1 MKANFSNRMCCIGL
15 CLTLSLELVSVS
27 MAAEPKPLPQDWEYA
42 PAMRKVAEKFRGRP
56 GVVLHVGD
64 SVTHA
69 NPYGQWARF
78 GKGQSEGDKALLKWM
93 HCGADDETDGWF
105 LARFDHPD
113 GGRSHTAAGG
123 MRADELLAGGKQK
136 LPALAELLKKYQ
148 PQMVVLMIGTNDVA
162 QGRKT
167 DDYLADVEK
176 AVSTISDAGSIC
188 ILLTIPPYFGQPEAS
203 AKYNDGLRSLA
214 KKHSLPLIDYEKEIL
229 LRRPKDWNGTLLN
242 KNDAHP
248 SAGNERVNS
257 SAEPTQEN
265 LATSGYL
272 LRGWLSVKKIGE
284 VKQAVLGEK

>member
-1 MKANFSNRMCCIGL
+1 MRCIAFAMFL
-15 CLTLSLELVSVS
+15 AAFFTSSPI
-27 MAAEPKPLPQDWEYA
+27 AAEPKPLKQDWDYV
-42 PAMRKVAEKFRGRP
+42 PAMKEVAKQFHGRP

-64 SVTHA
+64 SITHA

-78 GKGQSEGDKALLKWM
+78 GKGQSDDDKALLKWM
-93 HCGADDETDGWF
+93 HCGAEDDTDGWF

-136 LPALAELLKKYQ
+136 LPSLAELLKKYQ

-167 DDYLADVEK
+167 EEYLADVEK
-176 AVSTISDAGSIC
+176 GIGTILDSGSIC
-188 ILLTIPPYFGQPEAS
+188 ILSTIPPFFGRPEG
-203 AKYNDGLRSLA
+203 KYNEGLRGLA
-214 KKHSLPLIDYEKEIL
+214 KKHSLPLIDYEKEVL
-229 LRRPKDWNGTLLN
+229 LRRPRDWNGTLLN

-248 SAGNERVNS
+248 SAGDEKINS
-257 SAEPTQEN
+257 SAEPTEEN
-265 LATSGYL
+265 LAISGYL

-284 VKQAVLGEK
+284 VRLGVLEEK

>member
-1 MKANFSNRMCCIGL
+1 MIRTSFLLLVLLFSAP
-15 CLTLSLELVSVS
+15 SLASDP
-27 MAAEPKPLPQDWEYA
+27 APLKQDWDYA
-42 PAMRKVAEKFRGRP
+42 LAMQKVAATFQGRP

-64 SVTHA
+64 SITHA

-78 GKGQSEGDKALLKWM
+78 GKGQSKDDQLLLKWM
-93 HCGADDETDGWF
+93 HCGADDDTDGWF

-123 MRADELLAGGKQK
+123 MRADELLKGGKQN
-136 LPALAELLKKYQ
+136 LPPLAELLKKYQ

-167 DDYLADVEK
+167 EDYIKDVET
-176 AVSTISDAGSIC
+176 AVRTILDAGSLC
-188 ILLTIPPYFGQPEAS
+188 ILSTIPPYFGGPEAS
-203 AKYNDGLRSLA
+203 AKYNDGLRGLA
-214 KKHSLPLIDYEKEIL
+214 KKHSLPIIDYEQEIL
-229 LRRPKDWNGTLLN
+229 RRRPRDWNGTLMQ

-248 SAGNERVNS
+248 SAGDEKVNS
-257 SAEPTQEN
+257 SAEPTEAN

-284 VKQAVLGEK
+284 VKRMVLEKK

>member
-1 MKANFSNRMCCIGL
+1 MRRFIFGLFLATFFSS
-15 CLTLSLELVSVS
+15 LSR
-27 MAAEPKPLPQDWEYA
+27 AAEPSPLKQDWDYV
-42 PAMRKVAEKFRGRP
+42 PAMKKVARQFHGRP

-64 SVTHA
+64 SITHA

-78 GKGQSEGDKALLKWM
+78 GKGQSDDDKAVLKWM
-93 HCGADDETDGWF
+93 HCGADNDTDGWF

-136 LPALAELLKKYQ
+136 LPSLAELLEKYQ

-167 DDYLADVEK
+167 EEYLTDAEKGITTILDAD
-176 AVSTISDAGSIC
+176 SIC
-188 ILLTIPPYFGQPEAS
+188 ILSTIPPFFGRPEAS
-203 AKYNDGLRSLA
+203 AKYSEGLRGLA
-214 KKHSLPLIDYEKEIL
+214 KKHRLPLIDYEKEIL
-229 LRRPKDWNGTLLN
+229 LRRPQDWNGTLLN

-248 SAGNERVNS
+248 SAGDEKVNS
-257 SAEPTQEN
+257 SAEPTEGN

-284 VKQAVLGEK
+284 VKQAVLREK

>member
-1 MKANFSNRMCCIGL
+1 MRCIAFVML
-15 CLTLSLELVSVS
+15 LAALFTSSPI
-27 MAAEPKPLPQDWEYA
+27 AAEPTPLKQDWDYV
-42 PAMRKVAEKFRGRP
+42 PAMKKVAKQFHGRP

-64 SVTHA
+64 SITHA

-78 GKGQSEGDKALLKWM
+78 GKGQSDDDKALLKWM
-93 HCGADDETDGWF
+93 HCGAEDDTDGWF

-136 LPALAELLKKYQ
+136 LPSLAELLKKYQ

-167 DDYLADVEK
+167 EEYLADVEK
-176 AVSTISDAGSIC
+176 GVRTILDSGSIC
-188 ILLTIPPYFGQPEAS
+188 ILSTIPPFFGRSEAS
-203 AKYNDGLRSLA
+203 AKYNEGLRGLA

-229 LRRPKDWNGTLLN
+229 LRRPRDWNGTLLN
-242 KNDAHP
+242 LNDAHP
-248 SAGNERVNS
+248 SAGDEKIKS
-257 SAEPTQEN
+257 SAEPTEMN
-265 LATSGYL
+265 LSINGYL

-284 VKQAVLGEK
+284 VKQAVPGEK

>member
-1 MKANFSNRMCCIGL
+1 MTRVFFVVF
-15 CLTLSLELVSVS
+15 LTLLFPSVVL
-27 MAAEPKPLPQDWEYA
+27 AAEPAPLKQDWDYA
-42 PAMRKVAEKFRGRP
+42 RAMKKVAERFHGMP

-64 SVTHA
+64 SITHA

-78 GKGQSEGDKALLKWM
+78 GKGQSDGDKALLKWM
-93 HCGADDETDGWF
+93 HCGADDNTDGWF

-123 MRADELLAGGKQK
+123 MRADELVAGGKQK
-136 LPALAELLKKYQ
+136 LPSLAELLKKYQ

-167 DDYLADVEK
+167 EDFLADVDK
-176 AVSTISDAGSIC
+176 AASIILDSGSIC
-188 ILLTIPPYFGQPEAS
+188 ILSTIPPFFGRPEGS
-203 AKYNDGLRSLA
+203 AEYNEGLRDLA

-229 LRRPKDWNGTLLN
+229 LRQPQDWNGTLMN

-248 SAGNERVNS
+248 SAGDKKVNS
-257 SAEPTQEN
+257 SAEPTEEN
-265 LATSGYL
+265 LARSGYL

>member
-1 MKANFSNRMCCIGL
+1 MRCIAFAML
-15 CLTLSLELVSVS
+15 LAVLFTSSPI
-27 MAAEPKPLPQDWEYA
+27 AAEPTPLKQNWDYV
-42 PAMRKVAEKFRGRP
+42 PAMKKVAKQFHGRP

-64 SVTHA
+64 SITHA

-78 GKGQSEGDKALLKWM
+78 GKGQSSEDKALLKWM
-93 HCGADDETDGWF
+93 HCGAEDDTDGWF

-136 LPALAELLKKYQ
+136 LPSLAELLKKYQ
-148 PQMVVLMIGTNDVA
+148 PQMVVLMIGTNDVS
-162 QGRKT
+162 QGRKPEEF
-167 DDYLADVEK
+167 LADVEK
-176 AVSTISDAGSIC
+176 ATNTILDSGSIC
-188 ILLTIPPYFGQPEAS
+188 ILSTIPPFFGRPEAS
-203 AKYNDGLRSLA
+203 AKYNEGLRGLA

-229 LRRPKDWNGTLLN
+229 LRRPQDWNGTLLN

-248 SAGNERVNS
+248 SAGDGNVNS
-257 SAEPTQEN
+257 SAEPTEVN
-265 LATSGYL
+265 LAISGYL

>member
-1 MKANFSNRMCCIGL
+1 MTRFIFVVF
-15 CLTLSLELVSVS
+15 LVLPFAPMSI
-27 MAAEPKPLPQDWEYA
+27 AAEPAPLKQDWDYA
-42 PAMRKVAEKFRGRP
+42 PAMRKVAERFHGRP

-78 GKGQSEGDKALLKWM
+78 GKGQSDADKALLKWM
-93 HCGADDETDGWF
+93 HCGAEDDTDGWF

-136 LPALAELLKKYQ
+136 LPSLAELLKQYQ
-148 PQMVVLMIGTNDVA
+148 PQMVVLLIGTNDVA
-162 QGRKT
+162 QGRMP
-167 DDYLADVEK
+167 DDFLADVEK
-176 AVSTISDAGSIC
+176 AASILLDTGSIC
-188 ILLTIPPYFGQPEAS
+188 ILSTIPPFFGRPEVS
-203 AKYNDGLRSLA
+203 AKYNAGLRRLA
-214 KKHSLPLIDYEKEIL
+214 KNHSLPLIDYEKEIL
-229 LRRPKDWNGTLLN
+229 LRRPQDWNGTLMN

-248 SAGNERVNS
+248 SAGDEKVNS
-257 SAEPTQEN
+257 SAEPTEEN
-265 LATSGYL
+265 LARSGYL

>member
-1 MKANFSNRMCCIGL
+1 MKTNFPHRMCCIGL
-15 CLTLSLELVSVS
+15 CLMLALVLASFS
-27 MAAEPKPLPQDWEYA
+27 MAADSKPLPQDWEYA

-64 SVTHA
+64 SITHA

-78 GKGQSEGDKALLKWM
+78 GKGQSEEDKELLKWM

-167 DDYLADVEK
+167 EDYLANVEK
-176 AVSTISDAGSIC
+176 GVSTISDAGSIC
-188 ILLTIPPYFGQPEAS
+188 ILSTIPPFFGRPEAS
-203 AKYNDGLRSLA
+203 AKHNDGLRSLA

-229 LRRPKDWNGTLLN
+229 LRRPTDWNGTLLN
-242 KNDAHP
+242 KDDAHP
-248 SAGNERVNS
+248 SAGNEKVNS
-257 SAEPTQEN
+257 SAEPTEEN

-272 LRGWLSVKKIGE
+272 LRGWLSVMKIAE